1 MVTNYNTEA
10 PWLQLMG
17 VGTAMSGLEDMRCED
32 HSLNETVLELAK
44 PNLISVRTEIIQ
56 IVIGTVVKW
65 NLS

>member
-1 MVTNYNTEA
+1 
-10 PWLQLMG
+10 MG